1 MQVLAAAGVSA
12 GFIRKKGQLPK
23 PCGLGTLESGLVEK
37 VLARI
42 LAPDLK
48 SIEAL
53 IAAEQ
58 CCIEC
63 RWSALVF
70 PSEVLGAGYNG
81 DV

>member
-23 PCGLGTLESGLVEK
+23 PCGLGTLESGMVEK

-48 SIEAL
+48 SIKAL
-53 IAAEQ
+53 IA

-70 PSEVLGAGYNG
+70 PSEVLGEGYNG